1 MGKKEKLS
9 KIYITSH
16 FTPNRNICNQNL
28 HEDQSQSGILIE
40 KLENE
45 HDTMF
50 MPNNKS
56 KDSRLFLKSIK
67 LKNNFN
73 LFKGNFSKFAKKDII
88 HPIKT
93 KRFNINTEI

>member
-1 MGKKEKLS
+1 MDKLS
-9 KIYITSH
+9 KLNITSH
-16 FTPNRNICNQNL
+16 FTPNRNIYNQNL
-28 HEDQSQSGILIE
+28 REDLNQSGILIE

-45 HDTMF
+45 HAIMF

-56 KDSRLFLKSIK
+56 KDSRQFLKSIK

-88 HPIKT
+88 HSIKT